1 MNKQTESGFYWNF
14 WPRNLV
20 EPRMFKNVHWTP
32 FFKWFHF
39 GGSSS
44 PVTDSHWGLV
54 EEDGDGLD
62 LPLVDP
68 VQRVEVEVEELAE
81 PALLELL
88 QLRKQNEKTRLKGFS
103 LQPRELSDFTTSDI
117 ALQVTLHC
125 TWHCTASDT
134 ALQVTLHCKW
144 HCTASYTAL
153 QVSLHCNWHCTASD
167 TALQMTPHCK
177 WQCTAS
183 DTAL

>member
-1 MNKQTESGFYWNF
+1 MTKNYLLKIVPNIYCYEWLKIEYISWLLKEKAWILFTTCCHEGIMNKQTESGYYWNF

-39 GGSSS
+39 VGSSS

-88 QLRKQNEKTRLKGFS
+88 QLR
-103 LQPRELSDFTTSDI
+103 REGMN
-117 ALQVTLHC
+117 
-125 TWHCTASDT
+125 
-134 ALQVTLHCKW
+134 
-144 HCTASYTAL
+144 
-153 QVSLHCNWHCTASD
+153 NWGILDRYKLVGHHNSV
-167 TALQMTPHCK
+167 
-177 WQCTAS
+177 
-183 DTAL
+183 